1 MAASPGGEGDDAEID
16 RQIDIYL
23 LSIYLSASPLGEGV
37 EGGLAELDDAQPQP
51 EPEAA
56 PQRGDQL
63 GQAQPGVEG
72 LRDGDGL
79 VQGDVHR

>member
-1 MAASPGGEGDDAEID
+1 MAAELHDAKIQMNID
-16 RQIDIYL
+16 IDTMQIDI
-23 LSIYLSASPLGEGV
+23 SIYLSASPLGEGV

-63 GQAQPGVEG
+63 GHAQPGVER
-72 LRDGDGL
+72 LRDGHL
-79 VQGDVHR
+79 QNSRYH